1 MAVWISEIDATAA
14 VPVIEFAVVEAPGGA
29 AVCEP
34 RLLDALEDG
43 VELGIADVE
52 GVVVTTERGVVIEQE
67 CQAVVHSNGR
77 EMPVFRVEGQAED
90 VGEEP
95 GSGHFVTRR
104 HDGVVQDDGH
114 GTPLSRAR
122 LIIPAFGILRP
133 TTLSDMAPVV
143 SWGLCQ

>member
-1 MAVWISEIDATAA
+1 VLPSIRSRGDGLRLLRHGHELEYVAVWVFEIDAAAA
-14 VPVIEFAVVEAPGGA
+14 VPVIELTVIEAPGGA

-34 RLLDALEDG
+34 RPLDALEDG

-52 GVVVTTERGVVIEQE
+52 GVMVTAERGVVIEQE
-67 CQAVVHSNGR
+67 RQAAVHPNRR
-77 EMPVFRVEGQAED
+77 EVAACRIERQAED

-114 GTPLSRAR
+114 GTALLRAR
-122 LIIPAFGILRP
+122 
-133 TTLSDMAPVV
+133 
-143 SWGLCQ
+143 